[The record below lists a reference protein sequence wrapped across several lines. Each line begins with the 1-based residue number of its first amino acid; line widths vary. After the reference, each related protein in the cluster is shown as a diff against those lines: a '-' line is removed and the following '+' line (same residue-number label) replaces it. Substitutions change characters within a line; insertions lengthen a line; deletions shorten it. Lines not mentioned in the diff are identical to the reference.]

1 MKTSPKEDPQ
11 HLNTGSQPLQA
22 LFSSLGPR
30 PKRRPIP
37 EVKLQRG
44 GHYMER
50 SPREDSST

>member
-22 LFSSLGPR
+22 LFSSLGLR

-44 GHYMER
+44 EHYMER